1 MNRAVREALQLTALG
16 VVVTARGL
24 VTGAF
29 IMSPAVSREQR
40 LLAVAGVAAAA
51 ALVALAFG
59 LRRAVRELQL
69 RRSRVRTTPAAAPA
83 IWLGGKAGRT
93 PRAVQALAA
102 AGAEPTEIAWKT
114 GLPVDA
120 VSMLLELGGPASVSR

>member
-16 VVVTARGL
+16 VVVTALGL

-59 LRRAVRELQL
+59 LRRAVRH
-69 RRSRVRTTPAAAPA
+69 RSVH
-83 IWLGGKAGRT
+83 GRISH
-93 PRAVQALAA
+93 RADRACDR
-102 AGAEPTEIAWKT
+102 G
-114 GLPVDA
+114 
-120 VSMLLELGGPASVSR
+120 